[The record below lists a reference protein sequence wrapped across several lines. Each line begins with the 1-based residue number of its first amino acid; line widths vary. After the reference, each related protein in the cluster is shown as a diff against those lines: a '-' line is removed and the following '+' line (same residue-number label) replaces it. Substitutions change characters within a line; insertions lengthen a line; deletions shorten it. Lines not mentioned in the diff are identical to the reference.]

1 MSKNAYVGVENF
13 ANRNLPTGYTQ
24 VEYIQSS
31 GTQWIDTGFSVDSTN
46 IEYLRMVADTA
57 FLDTTLEYNIHGAV
71 NGTMFLEFGATKD
84 FYVRQGCD
92 FSECATDEEILEAM
106 EAWDN
111 RVVEPEVTTEERT
124 AAALEYIAMSSLPD
138 EENA

>member
-1 MSKNAYVGVENF
+1 MSKYKLWDKQEDIFTLGVDPKTGKCRWTAQEYMEAKAPWAENPNVKIIVG
-13 ANRNLPTGYTQ
+13 G
-24 VEYIQSS
+24 
-31 GTQWIDTGFSVDSTN
+31 
-46 IEYLRMVADTA
+46 
-57 FLDTTLEYNIHGAV
+57 GAV

-92 FSECATDEEILEAM
+92 FSECTTDEEILEAM

-111 RVVEPEVTTEERT
+111 RVIEPEVTTEERT

-138 EENA
+138 EDND

>member
-1 MSKNAYVGVENF
+1 MEAKAPWAENPNIKIIVG
-13 ANRNLPTGYTQ
+13 G
-24 VEYIQSS
+24 
-31 GTQWIDTGFSVDSTN
+31 
-46 IEYLRMVADTA
+46 
-57 FLDTTLEYNIHGAV
+57 GAV

-92 FSECATDEEILEAM
+92 FSECTTDEEILEAM

-111 RVVEPEVTTEERT
+111 RVIEPEVTTEERT